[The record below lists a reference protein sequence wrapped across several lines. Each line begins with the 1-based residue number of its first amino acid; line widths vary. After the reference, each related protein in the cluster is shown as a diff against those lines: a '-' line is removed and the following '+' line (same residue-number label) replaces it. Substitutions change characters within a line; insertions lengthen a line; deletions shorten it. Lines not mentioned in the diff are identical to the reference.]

1 MKDKAIVLASGGL
14 DSTTVLAQAVADGF
28 DVTTLSFRYGQK
40 HDIELVRARE
50 ISSRYGAVQHLELT
64 LDPLPFASSALTS
77 GGEIPLNRSHT
88 AMAESIAPTYV
99 PARNML
105 FLTMAL
111 ALSEGLPS
119 RDIFIGV
126 NYVDYSGYPD
136 CRPAFIEAFEKAA
149 NLGTS
154 AADGGRP
161 FRIHAPLMQLSK
173 AGIIQLGL
181 SLGVDYGFTVT
192 CYLADDQGR
201 ACGHCDAC
209 LLRRQ
214 GFSDAGVV
222 DPTLYRD

>member
-1 MKDKAIVLASGGL
+1 MDNALVLASGGL

-28 DVTTLSFRYGQK
+28 AVTTLSFRYGQK
-40 HDIELVRARE
+40 HDIELSRARE
-50 ISSRYGAVQHLELT
+50 ISSRYGAVRHLELE
-64 LDPLPFASSALTS
+64 LDPRPFASSALTS
-77 GGEIPLNRSHT
+77 GGEIPLDRTH
-88 AMAESIAPTYV
+88 ESMGAAIAPTYV

-111 ALSEGLPS
+111 ALAEGLPA

-126 NYVDYSGYPD
+126 NHVDYSGYPD

-173 AGIIQLGL
+173 AGIIQLGI
-181 SLGVDYGFTVT
+181 SLGVDYSHTVS

-209 LLRRQ
+209 LLRKQ
-214 GFSDAGVV
+214 GFAEAGVP
-222 DPTLYRD
+222 DPTCYRP